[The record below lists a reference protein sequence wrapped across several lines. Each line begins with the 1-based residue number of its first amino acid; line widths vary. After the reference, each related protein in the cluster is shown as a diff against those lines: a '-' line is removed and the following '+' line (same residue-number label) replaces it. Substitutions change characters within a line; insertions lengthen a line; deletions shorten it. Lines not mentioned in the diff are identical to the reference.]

1 MESVARW
8 LFQKV
13 NTRRNTF
20 QVRVSTLNKKLPKG
34 CTCGKQT
41 HITDTSRYP
50 IQKVRSSPL
59 SPQPRYQGPLLDVF
73 GEDPGTSLAIK
84 CVNRQSFNNHLAF

>member
-1 MESVARW
+1 MESVARL

-41 HITDTSRYP
+41 HLYYGHEPVSHTKSSIESVITA
-50 IQKVRSSPL
+50 
-59 SPQPRYQGPLLDVF
+59 
-73 GEDPGTSLAIK
+73 TSLPGPSP
-84 CVNRQSFNNHLAF
+84 RRFWRRPWDELGY